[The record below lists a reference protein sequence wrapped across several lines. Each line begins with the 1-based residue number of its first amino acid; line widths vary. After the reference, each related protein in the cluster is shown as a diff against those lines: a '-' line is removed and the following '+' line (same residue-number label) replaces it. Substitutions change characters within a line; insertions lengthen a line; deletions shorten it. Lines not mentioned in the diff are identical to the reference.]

1 VLLALPNIRNHVGNR
16 GLDRNVQRYDTRAH
30 EIIAKRY
37 HTILSTFNHSHH
49 SSPPSPHA
57 QFTTNSLT
65 PPENAAYLA
74 YGDYPSTLI
83 KIITFDSDTHCIAGL
98 VIPVTNNK
106 ADGRR
111 MLCKGHSS
119 AFSPR
124 KHIEALEDLLT
135 EIKAVVRNNAKWE
148 FGDDIEVA
156 DNGILGNVGTS
167 GVAQ

>member
-1 VLLALPNIRNHVGNR
+1 
-16 GLDRNVQRYDTRAH
+16 
-30 EIIAKRY
+30 
-37 HTILSTFNHSHH
+37 
-49 SSPPSPHA
+49 
-57 QFTTNSLT
+57 
-65 PPENAAYLA
+65 
-74 YGDYPSTLI
+74 
-83 KIITFDSDTHCIAGL
+83 

-148 FGDDIEVA
+148 FGDDIEVP
-156 DNGILGNVGTS
+156 DNGVLGNVGTS